1 MAAGAI
7 GMTTTAIAAGGV
19 TGIVAGAAT
28 GATTAGAGVTETG
41 MTTAATTA
49 TIPGRAIET
58 PGVVQAAV
66 VTTIPSRL
74 ARLELVIEKEVPWPA
89 TLRAAGDLLGSWG
102 LNKSPQEALWVIAY
116 DANRN
121 LRTVVEVAR
130 GGYIHVDIHIPSVL
144 SAVLVSG
151 SERFL
156 IAHNH
161 QNGHAAASQQDV
173 AMTQDIQDAA
183 ATAGLYLEDHLIV
196 TPQGRTFSFVASGLY
211 VPPAYS
217 GEGNRM
223 ASGRYP

>member
-1 MAAGAI
+1 M
-7 GMTTTAIAAGGV
+7 
-19 TGIVAGAAT
+19 
-28 GATTAGAGVTETG
+28 
-41 MTTAATTA
+41 
-49 TIPGRAIET
+49 
-58 PGVVQAAV
+58 VQAAV